1 MAACTTMAA
10 HGRDHQHA
18 ISVQRCHPHPA
29 EVIFLGHPG
38 ADRLPRLA
46 GGLGSSSRTGRES
59 ASPKGTGS
67 RLARPASRRRW
78 LRQAERSLQSRRRG
92 VPSPALFSCQCGC
105 ASTVL
110 IGAAHRQTAPA
121 RSVELNLLELSQQ
134 CGSVGALAHECAD
147 RPAQVRIQGLHQ
159 CEGRPAQVRSIS
171 ESFDRAKESFGPS
184 PLSAANGP
192 RRSPKGVLRAGPLS
206 GSGRSARQV

>member
-1 MAACTTMAA
+1 V
-10 HGRDHQHA
+10 G
-18 ISVQRCHPHPA
+18 
-29 EVIFLGHPG
+29 VIFLGHPG

-46 GGLGSSSRTGRES
+46 GGLGSSSPTGRKS
-59 ASPKGTGS
+59 ASPKGTGT

-78 LRQAERSLQSRRRG
+78 LRLTAERSLQSRQRG
-92 VPSPALFSCQCGC
+92 VPSPALFSCQYGC

-121 RSVELNLLELSQQ
+121 RSVHLNLRELSQQ

-147 RPAQVRIQGLHQ
+147 RPAQVRIQDLHQ
-159 CEGRPAQVRSIS
+159 CEGRPVQVRSIS

-206 GSGRSARQV
+206 GSGRSAGQV